1 MNPELEFLC
10 KVVRN
15 AVILAGMY
23 FVSVW
28 ATTQQLDFLMHIKPI
43 LIFLL
48 TYTGTEL
55 VKRYKIDSEVTK
67 KKITTLIF

>member
-10 KVVRN
+10 KVLRN
-15 AVILAGMY
+15 AFILAGMY
-23 FVSVW
+23 FISVW

-48 TYTGTEL
+48 TYVCTEL
-55 VKRYKIDSEVTK
+55 VKRYKLDSVDTK
-67 KKITTLIF
+67 KKLTTFIL